1 MPTEHV
7 EAHEVGVVSQAHG
20 EADDEEGGLAEAGGE
35 RGGDAGH
42 QQQDMN
48 EHQRLKQVVHIRSP
62 DYRSFNWTFTVVTN
76 VD

>member
-1 MPTEHV
+1 M
-7 EAHEVGVVSQAHG
+7 SQAHG

-48 EHQRLKQVVHIRSP
+48 EHQRLKRVVHIRPP
-62 DYRSFNWTFTVVTN
+62 DYRSFNWTFTIELYIMLT
-76 VD
+76 D